1 VLEKEAFEMQRIV
14 GSYQNNIKEIDTDLK
29 ENNVQNSDE
38 SKKYEV
44 LQ

>member
-1 VLEKEAFEMQRIV
+1 MQKSV
-14 GSYQNNIKEIDTDLK
+14 GQYQNNIKEIEQDMK
-29 ENNVQNSDE
+29 GGNNSESNDE

>member
-1 VLEKEAFEMQRIV
+1 MQKVV

-29 ENNVQNSDE
+29 ENNVQNNDE

>member
-1 VLEKEAFEMQRIV
+1 MIEQIL
-14 GSYQNNIKEIDTDLK
+14 NNIKEIDTDLK
-29 ENNVQNSDE
+29 ENNVQNNDE